1 MTNKEETHVATLKY
15 VLEYLTEQKMTMAEM
30 VGILEVAK
38 TSLILSAG
46 GIVK

>member
-1 MTNKEETHVATLKY
+1 MISKQEAHTATLTH
-15 VLEYLTEQKMTMAEM
+15 VLEYLTEQKMTTAEM